1 MNADEVE
8 IKAATAGLGGIVSAA
23 QHRDRVT
30 YLMRNGAR
38 AAAVV
43 PVMMVNQWIRDEAIL
58 RLLKNG
64 IPVHLTAEQSW
75 QPVIRVSIEGDSLAT
90 GTPGRVVLEAVP
102 PLSGRDRSD
111 ARDLAEAAARILRAV
126 GYEIA
131 EEQAEA
137 PARRRRARYRVRRPY
152 ASWARG

>member
-8 IKAATAGLGGIVSAA
+8 IMAATAGLGGIVSAA

-64 IPVHLTAEQSW
+64 IPVHLTAEQARR
-75 QPVIRVSIEGDSLAT
+75 PVIRVSIEGDSLAT

-102 PLSGRDRSD
+102 PLSGPDRAE
-111 ARDLAEAAARILRAV
+111 ARDLAERAARILRAV
-126 GYEIA
+126 GYEVS
-131 EEQAEA
+131 EERAEA
-137 PARRRRARYRVRRPY
+137 PARRCRARYRVRRPY
-152 ASWARG
+152 ASWARS